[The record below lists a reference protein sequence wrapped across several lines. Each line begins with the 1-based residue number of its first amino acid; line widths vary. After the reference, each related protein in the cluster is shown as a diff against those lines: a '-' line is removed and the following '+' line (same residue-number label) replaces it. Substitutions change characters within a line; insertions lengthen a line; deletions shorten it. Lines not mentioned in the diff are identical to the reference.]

1 MSRCIIEKIFLL
13 SGAAS
18 TRLLIAFRE
27 RALNRV
33 SLGMW
38 LAPFVFGGFSAT
50 RSDVELRQN
59 TVAHQYGISLQ
70 DSLKTVKD
78 FVVEVAIGLSQGVG
92 P

>member
-59 TVAHQYGISLQ
+59 TVAHQYGVSLHQ
-70 DSLKTVKD
+70 GGLKTVKN
-78 FVVEVAIGLSQGVG
+78 FVVEVAIG
-92 P
+92 